1 MSPNSR
7 SAWLAEIGKRLQKNI
22 ELVQVDSVG
31 RALALSEGTVDVVF
45 WTRAMTESMV
55 QRRQN
60 SQGLS
65 EEERE
70 ARRAERRETMTEEEK
85 AILDES
91 ERPDQETKDRLDA
104 RDMPAGTII
113 TQPYFSDYPVMV
125 VLKQTP

>member
-1 MSPNSR
+1 MKKLIS
-7 SAWLAEIGKRLQKNI
+7 LFL
-22 ELVQVDSVG
+22 
-31 RALALSEGTVDVVF
+31 ALALLLGAAVVP
-45 WTRAMTESMV
+45 AMAESYDYTIGM
-55 QRRQN
+55 
-60 SQGLS
+60 LS
-65 EEERE
+65 YLN
-70 ARRAERRETMTEEEK
+70 MTEEEK